1 MSEESNVEI
10 TVHRKINLG
19 NYNEKQYTIKISG
32 SQEVIDKQLSEQK
45 DKLKGYLD
53 TLSDLIDT
61 AHEANMLKDLKEKTK
76 KA

>member
-10 TVHRKINLG
+10 TVYRRINLG
-19 NYNEKQYTIKISG
+19 NFNEKQYTIKISG

-61 AHEANMLKDLKEKTK
+61 AHEANMLKDLKEKTN